1 MSSLVMY
8 NLFLDILPLSLAGI
22 IFISVKSLGKVRP
35 NLILLM
41 NPEVKRLL

>member
-8 NLFLDILPLSLAGI
+8 DLILAILPMSLAGI

-35 NLILLM
+35 NLIYI
-41 NPEVKRLL
+41 NESKS

>member
-8 NLFLDILPLSLAGI
+8 DLTLAILPMSLAGI

-35 NLILLM
+35 NLIYI
-41 NPEVKRLL
+41 NESKS